1 MLAER
6 GGEVV
11 GLSWSLPS
19 FIPGYCIQTAA
30 RPSLME
36 VSEAYTTPLYGG
48 TVYVPHRFKGQ
59 RSYAPPIW

>member
-19 FIPGYCIQTAA
+19 LTPGYCIQTAA

-36 VSEAYTTPLYGG
+36 VREAEATPLYGG
-48 TVYVPHRFKGQ
+48 IVYVPLIGL
-59 RSYAPPIW
+59 